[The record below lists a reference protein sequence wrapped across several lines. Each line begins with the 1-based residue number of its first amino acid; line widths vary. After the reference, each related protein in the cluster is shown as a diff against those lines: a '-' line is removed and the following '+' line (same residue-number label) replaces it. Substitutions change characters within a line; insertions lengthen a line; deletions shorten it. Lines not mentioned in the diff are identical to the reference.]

1 MIRGFVKT
9 LDEAVEIHNAGI
21 AKNVLISRS
30 LGHLSHQFFVR
41 LAASSAPEA
50 LEVLGLDVWMN
61 EKGMMEY
68 YMGKDYAGINMNT
81 MFNGKP
87 TSSIW
92 KNPGGSWVE
101 W

>member
-1 MIRGFVKT
+1 
-9 LDEAVEIHNAGI
+9 
-21 AKNVLISRS
+21 
-30 LGHLSHQFFVR
+30 
-41 LAASSAPEA
+41 
-50 LEVLGLDVWMN
+50 
-61 EKGMMEY
+61 MMEY